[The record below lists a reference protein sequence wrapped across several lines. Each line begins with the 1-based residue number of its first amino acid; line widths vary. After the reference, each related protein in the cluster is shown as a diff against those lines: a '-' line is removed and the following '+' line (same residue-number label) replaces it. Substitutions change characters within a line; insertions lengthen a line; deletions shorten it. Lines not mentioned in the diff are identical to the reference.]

1 MAKTRD
7 TQPIVLTGAKEIPPL
22 LENGVDTRIVQMLL
36 GHASIRST
44 EIYTHLTTPIQ
55 FKVRKAIE
63 KIITSPI

>member
-1 MAKTRD
+1 
-7 TQPIVLTGAKEIPPL
+7 

-55 FKVRKAIE
+55 SQVRQAIE
-63 KIITSPI
+63 KIMTRPV